1 MTKIYLFLKC
11 SRNTGINTG
20 SSVLSDYSL
29 PYKKT
34 KILFQPITYF
44 ANPFIHHAFRTVI
57 GCLQPI
63 TSSITY
69 HLLIWIKSTV
79 NESGN

>member
-1 MTKIYLFLKC
+1 MTKIYFFLKC
-11 SRNTGINTG
+11 SRNTG